1 MKAEV
6 RTYGGE
12 ERTGEVYG
20 RTLTLTT
27 VKHWQ
32 LYVDDEFIS
41 DSSVPEHAELFQRIA
56 DKLNEE

>member
-1 MKAEV
+1 VKAEV

-12 ERTGEVYG
+12 ETRKPYDGYMYK
-20 RTLTLTT
+20 T
-27 VKHWQ
+27 VQHWQ
-32 LYVDDEFIS
+32 LYVDDTFIS